1 MTVIDREAH
10 FIERQIVNNRLKLSD
25 SEINNRMIKELT
37 KEVNDMLK
45 KSGNK
50 LKGFHIHL
58 YANDGVYSAS
68 DFTYTPNA
76 DPLGDAEV
84 FYDDEE

>member
-1 MTVIDREAH
+1 MTVIDFTPH
-10 FIERQIVNNRLKLSD
+10 FIEQQIINRRLKLSD
-25 SEINNRMIKELT
+25 SEINKRMIKELT
-37 KEVNDMLK
+37 REVTDMLK

-68 DFTYTPNA
+68 DFTYTPDA
-76 DPLGDAEV
+76 DPIGDAEV
-84 FYDDEE
+84 FFDDEE

>member
-10 FIERQIVNNRLKLSD
+10 FIERQIANNRLKLSD
-25 SEINNRMIKELT
+25 SEINRRMIKELT
-37 KEVNDMLK
+37 REVNDMLK

-50 LKGFHIHL
+50 LKGFHVHL

-68 DFTYTPNA
+68 DFTYTPDA
-76 DPLGDAEV
+76 DPIGDAEV
-84 FYDDEE
+84 FFDDE